1 MSSSVGIGS
10 RHDSSSGTSGTSGAP
25 VARADRRWLLA
36 LGLLALVT
44 RLVWVLWVHPPGEYV
59 FSDMKKYLERAMVLA
74 EHGWMPG
81 DRTFA
86 WQAWG
91 THALLALP
99 LELFGTDALRAAAVF
114 WALMAAAAVPLA
126 YLLAVRVSRRKWVP
140 ELVGVLT
147 LLWHPNVSNA
157 GYFLSETPFLCFALA
172 STLLLVI
179 VLQEGRMGWL
189 AGCASAI
196 AFAVRPQSA
205 LFYVLVLVTW
215 IVNRRRLPHV
225 RAKVLLGVA
234 APLLAVLAFSAWR
247 FHAHTGY
254 WAGVAENAN
263 MNLTAG
269 RCHNVVTQAF
279 NSAAEYRRSE
289 KTGNTRDGRRVSL
302 PNYRLAARLP
312 AWHPLAL
319 RPALGG
325 ESIRFVGYVGDPDV
339 HREIRARCY
348 AATGVLGQL
357 HMSVINVSLSW
368 FLDRQW
374 PEMERGR
381 ERFLPVLNVYHAIFA
396 IVIWAPSMIGMLA
409 ASWWI
414 RRRPALALVAWQLV
428 SSIVVAAIFFGTIR
442 LRTPYDPYA
451 FILAA
456 EGALLVHGRLRGW
469 LGARLATARARRGA
483 TDVAPR

>member
-1 MSSSVGIGS
+1 MSDSPHARTPASSP
-10 RHDSSSGTSGTSGAP
+10 AP
-25 VARADRRWLLA
+25 VVDRRWLLA
-36 LGLLALVT
+36 LLLLALVT
-44 RLVWVLWVHPPGEYV
+44 RLIWVLWVHPPGDYV
-59 FSDMKKYLERAMVLA
+59 FSDMKKYLERATVLA
-74 EHGWMPG
+74 EHGWQPG
-81 DRTFA
+81 DRDFA

-91 THALLALP
+91 THVLLALP
-99 LELFGTDALRAAAVF
+99 LELFGAKSLRAAAAF
-114 WALMAAAAVPLA
+114 WALLAAGAVPLA
-126 YLLAVRVSRRKWVP
+126 YLLAVRVTTRRWVP
-140 ELVGVLT
+140 EIVGVLT

-157 GYFLSETPFLCFALA
+157 GYFLSETPFLFFALA
-172 STLLLVI
+172 STLCLVI
-179 VLQEGRMGWL
+179 VLQEGRLGWL
-189 AGCASAI
+189 AGLTSAV

-205 LFYVLVLVTW
+205 LFYLLVLITW
-215 IVNRRRLPHV
+215 LVNRRRLPQV
-225 RAKVLLGVA
+225 GARQLVA
-234 APLLAVLAFSAWR
+234 IALPLVAMLAFSAWR

-279 NSAAEYRRSE
+279 RTPADMRRSE
-289 KTGNTRDGRRVSL
+289 KHGNTNDGRRVSL
-302 PNYRLAARLP
+302 PNFRLAAKLP
-312 AWHPLAL
+312 SWHPLAL

-325 ESIRFVGYVGDPDV
+325 ETIRFVGYVGDPDV

-357 HMSVINVSLSW
+357 HMSVVNLSLSW

-381 ERFLPVLNVYHAIFA
+381 ETFLPVVSAYHAIFA
-396 IVIWAPSMIGMLA
+396 WFIWAPSMVGMFA
-409 ASWWI
+409 ALWWI
-414 RRRPALALVAWQLV
+414 RRRPALTVVAWQLV

-456 EGALLVHGRLRGW
+456 EGCLLIADW
-469 LGARLATARARRGA
+469 LRARRARTRARHAAAPA
-483 TDVAPR
+483 TTAPE